1 MNIVLN
7 NKSYNNERNRIW
19 HYGGR
24 QFQTGRDMTCYLGD
38 PDVDYAKASAA
49 FGVEAET
56 VKEASQLKGAI
67 ARAQKA
73 IADGRPY
80 LLDIDT
86 YRDGVGAASTYHPT
100 FSVADARKRR
110 V

>member
-1 MNIVLN
+1 
-7 NKSYNNERNRIW
+7 
-19 HYGGR
+19 
-24 QFQTGRDMTCYLGD
+24 MTCYLGD

-73 IADGRPY
+73 VADGRPY

-86 YRDGVGAASTYHPT
+86 YRDGIGAASTYHPT
-100 FSVADARKRR
+100 YSLADVRKRR